1 MAVSAKLTETIL
13 LVLEPPPEVEP
24 ELEPVPMAPVW
35 IATASRAATLAVN
48 VPPETV
54 KLIVFSFSKETG
66 PYVFQ
71 THEVPVQ
78 VLEEL
83 VPLMT
88 LQYVP
93 SGSEVVKVA
102 DQAESA
108 LLIATKPRAPIHSE
122 FIVTPFPLPETVFYS
137 PRPKAIC

>member
-1 MAVSAKLTETIL
+1 MV
-13 LVLEPPPEVEP
+13 
-24 ELEPVPMAPVW
+24 
-35 IATASRAATLAVN
+35 
-48 VPPETV
+48 
-54 KLIVFSFSKETG
+54 
-66 PYVFQ
+66 Q

-93 SGSEVVKVA
+93 SGREVVKVA

-108 LLIATKPRAPIHSE
+108 LLIATKPRAPSHGE
-122 FIVTPFPLPETVFYS
+122 LIVSLLARSKTVCHS

>member
-1 MAVSAKLTETIL
+1 MV
-13 LVLEPPPEVEP
+13 
-24 ELEPVPMAPVW
+24 
-35 IATASRAATLAVN
+35 
-48 VPPETV
+48 
-54 KLIVFSFSKETG
+54 
-66 PYVFQ
+66 Q

-83 VPLMT
+83 VPLIT

-93 SGSEVVKVA
+93 SGREVVKVA

-122 FIVTPFPLPETVFYS
+122 SIVTPFSLPETVFY
-137 PRPKAIC
+137 

>member
-1 MAVSAKLTETIL
+1 MTETVL

-35 IATASRAATLAVN
+35 IATASRAAILAVN

-71 THEVPVQ
+71 THEIPVQ

-93 SGSEVVKVA
+93 SGREVVKVA

-108 LLIATKPRAPIHSE
+108 LLIATKPRVPSHGELVVSLLARAK
-122 FIVTPFPLPETVFYS
+122 TVCHS